1 MKSGKITV
9 LAAAFAV
16 CLGVTGCS
24 TFGENSSLYFSMVGE
39 NVSIL
44 TGSSSRSSSSSSSS
58 SGESG
63 GKTAL
68 DAPSDF
74 VVNEDGTYSF
84 SAVENADYY
93 VVYLYDTSEGDDAS
107 YAYMGSNIEEDGSG
121 SYSGSILEE
130 ASPAYGTYRAEAVAY
145 PSVTSDEY
153 KKSESS
159 TAELVVSGEVAEP
172 ELAYLWDCF
181 AETLTV
187 QIANSADYSST
198 AQFETMTV
206 TLVNAE
212 DSSDV
217 LSATVEDGADEIA
230 VEGVS
235 ADTTYTI
242 RAEALWDETIVTN
255 ASFDAEL
262 GSVTTSSA
270 MNVTSDSYTY
280 CNDDIYSYLDYPMVG
295 ESFDPEEGG
304 IAGSW
309 YKEETSGFGGVTPA
323 AYIYYTAVPT
333 DTADGSLYSYD
344 VTIAKE
350 EGTIDVSKDW
360 YSGTDLDPLTG
371 SLEIY
376 EDGTFTMSID
386 LFYLGEHAESGMTAY
401 VYATEIDGKWTDNG
415 DGTITL
421 AYDHS
426 SVEITDTGDED

>member
-1 MKSGKITV
+1 MKLNKIT
-9 LAAAFAV
+9 AASALLVMCMGLTA
-16 CLGVTGCS
+16 CS
-24 TFGENSSLYFSMVGE
+24 STMGENSAQYFDMIGE
-39 NVSIL
+39 NITIL
-44 TGSSSRSSSSSSSS
+44 TGSSSRSSSDSSDEEESSS
-58 SGESG
+58 
-63 GKTAL
+63 KTAL
-68 DAPSDF
+68 DAPADF
-74 VVNEDGTYSF
+74 VMNEDGTYSF

-93 VVYLYDTSEGDDAS
+93 VVYLYDTNAGEDAS

-130 ASPAYGTYRAEAVAY
+130 AAPAYGVYRAEAVAY

-153 KKSESS
+153 RKSESS
-159 TAELVVSGEVAEP
+159 TAELTVSGEVSEP

-181 AETLTV
+181 AGTVTV
-187 QIANSADYSST
+187 QIANSSDYSST
-198 AQFETMTV
+198 AQFTEMTI
-206 TLVNAE
+206 TLTGE
-212 DSSDV
+212 DASDV
-217 LSATVEDGADEIA
+217 LSVTVTDGADEATI
-230 VEGVS
+230 EGVS
-235 ADTTYTI
+235 TDVTYTI
-242 RAEALWDETIVTN
+242 SAQASWDETIVTN
-255 ASFDAEL
+255 ASFEAEL
-262 GSVTTSSA
+262 GTVTTYS
-270 MNVTSDSYTY
+270 NKNDTSDSYTY
-280 CNDDIYSYLDYPMVG
+280 CNDDIYSYLDYPMTT
-295 ESFDPEEGG
+295 ESFDPQEGG
-304 IAGSW
+304 IAGTW

-333 DTADGSLYSYD
+333 DTTDGSLYSYD
-344 VTIAKE
+344 VSIAKE

-426 SVEITDTGDED
+426 SVVITDTGGDD